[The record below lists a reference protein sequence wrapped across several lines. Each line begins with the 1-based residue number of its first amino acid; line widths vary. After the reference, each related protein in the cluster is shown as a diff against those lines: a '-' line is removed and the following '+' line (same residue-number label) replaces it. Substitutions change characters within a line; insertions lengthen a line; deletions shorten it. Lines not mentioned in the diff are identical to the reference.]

1 MIKITGRS
9 VRTLLLAGL
18 LALSTSGFAQDYPT
32 KPIRLLIPAPPGG
45 GTDILARVMADHL
58 VKQFGQPIVFDHK
71 GGASG
76 MIAVENLMQAP
87 ADGYTLLMVY
97 SGIVT
102 VNQSLHK
109 NIKYDP
115 LKDLVGIAN
124 FAEVPNLLIVHPS
137 FKVESIKDLIAQA
150 KAKPDGITYASSGN
164 GVSNHLAMEL
174 FKQMAGVSIVHVP
187 YKGGSQAMVG
197 LMGGQVQLMFN
208 NTPEVLPQMNSGRLK
223 VLAIAL
229 PQRSPLMPDIPTV
242 AEAGL
247 PDFNISLWYGLIG
260 VKGIPQPIVEKLNL
274 AVRNSLAD
282 PEVIAKLAKLGSQP
296 LIQTTQQFAEVI
308 KSDSAKWAE
317 VIKAGNIKPD

>member
-1 MIKITGRS
+1 MRKTISRS
-9 VRTLLLAGL
+9 ARSLLLTGL
-18 LALSTSGFAQDYPT
+18 LALATSCFAQDYPT

-58 VKQFGQPIVFDHK
+58 VKQLGQPIVFDHK

-76 MIAVENLMQAP
+76 MIAVENMLQAP

-102 VNQSLHK
+102 VNQSLIK

-137 FKVESIKDLIAQA
+137 FKVDSVKDLIAQA
-150 KAKPDGITYASSGN
+150 KAKPDGITYASAGN

-174 FKQMAGVSIVHVP
+174 FKQTADVSMVHIP
-187 YKGGSQAMVG
+187 YKGGAQAMVG

-208 NTPEVLPQMNSGRLK
+208 NTPEVLPQLNSGRLK

-229 PQRSPLMPDIPTV
+229 PERSPLMPDIPTV
-242 AEAGL
+242 AEQGL
-247 PDFNISLWYGLIG
+247 PGFSISLWYGLIG
-260 VKGIPQPIVEKLNL
+260 AKGTPQPIVEKLNA
-274 AVRNSLAD
+274 AVRTALAD
-282 PEVIAKLAKLGSQP
+282 PEVVAKLAKLGSQP
-296 LIQTTQQFAEVI
+296 IIQSTQEFAEVI
-308 KSDSAKWAE
+308 KKDSAKWAE
-317 VIKAGNIKPD
+317 VIKTGNIKPD

>member
-1 MIKITGRS
+1 MSQMISRS
-9 VRTLLLAGL
+9 VRSFLLVGL
-18 LALSTSGFAQDYPT
+18 LALATSCFAQDYPT

-58 VKQFGQPIVFDHK
+58 VKQLGQPIVFDHK

-76 MIAVENLMQAP
+76 MIAVENMLQAP

-102 VNQSLHK
+102 VNQSLIK

-115 LKDLVGIAN
+115 LKDLIGIAN

-137 FKVESIKDLIAQA
+137 FKVESVKDLIAQA
-150 KAKPDGITYASSGN
+150 KAKPDGISYASAGN

-174 FKQMAGVSIVHVP
+174 FKQTAGISMVHIP
-187 YKGGSQAMVG
+187 YKGGAQAMVG

-242 AEAGL
+242 AELGL
-247 PDFNISLWYGLIG
+247 PGFSISLWYGLIG
-260 VKGIPQPIVEKLNL
+260 AKGIPQPIVEKLNA
-274 AVRNSLAD
+274 AVRTSLAD

-296 LIQTTQQFAEVI
+296 IIQSTQQFAEVI
-308 KSDSAKWAE
+308 KNDSAKWAE

>member
-1 MIKITGRS
+1 MREANNRS
-9 VRTLLLAGL
+9 VRSLLLAGL
-18 LALSTSGFAQDYPT
+18 FALSACCFAQDYPT
-32 KPIRLLIPAPPGG
+32 KPIRLLIPVPPGG

-58 VKQFGQPIVFDHK
+58 VKQLGQPIVFDHK

-76 MIAVENLMQAP
+76 MIAVENMLQAS
-87 ADGYTLLMVY
+87 ADGYTLLMAY
-97 SGIVT
+97 SGVVT
-102 VNQSLHK
+102 VNQSLYK

-115 LKDLVGIAN
+115 IKDLVGIAN

-137 FKVESIKDLIAQA
+137 FKVESVKELISQA

-174 FKQMAGVSIVHVP
+174 FKQTAGVSIVHIP
-187 YKGGSQAMVG
+187 YKGGSQAMVS

-208 NTPEVLPQMNSGRLK
+208 NTPEVLPQMSSGRLK
-223 VLAIAL
+223 VLAIAS
-229 PQRSPLMPDIPTV
+229 PQRLPLMPDIPTV

-247 PDFNISLWYGLIG
+247 PDFSVSLWYGLMG
-260 VKGIPQPIVEKLNL
+260 AKGIPHPIVEKLNS
-274 AVRNSLAD
+274 AVRTALAD
-282 PEVIAKLAKLGSQP
+282 PEVIAKLANLGAQP

-308 KSDSAKWAE
+308 KNDSAKWAE